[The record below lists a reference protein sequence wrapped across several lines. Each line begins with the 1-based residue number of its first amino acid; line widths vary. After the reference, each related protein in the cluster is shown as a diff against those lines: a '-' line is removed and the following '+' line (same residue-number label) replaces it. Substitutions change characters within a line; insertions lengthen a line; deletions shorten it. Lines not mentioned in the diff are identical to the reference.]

1 MGWGVSFLLMGKGVR
16 VCLQDRGDPMCPTGD
31 EQRLIQYGGD
41 KVAVTPTEPGGR
53 EDAEKMRN

>member
-1 MGWGVSFLLMGKGVR
+1 MGKGVR
-16 VCLQDRGDPMCPTGD
+16 VCLQDGGDPMCPTGD
-31 EQRLIQYGGD
+31 DQRLIQYRGG